1 MATNNTVNFTINL
14 NGNAYNGVVQLSNAV
29 NQTLNPAIRESES
42 LFKKVGNACFWLNSI
57 FDLVGRTVGRVVG
70 KLSDFE
76 KAGRAQAEAETKLAQ
91 VMRNTMGDDI
101 VRRYGNV
108 EAALKREREAVE
120 NLNLSFKEL
129 PGKLNIPV
137 GLKPEVTG
145 TESIAKAFDG
155 IRDKAMAANRN
166 VDVGIQLKP
175 KVTGEK
181 EVANAFDSIR
191 HIPVPSDREVRIGL
205 NMRPEVTG
213 MKDVAEAF
221 DGIREKAMA
230 ASRSVDVGIQLKP
243 KVTGEKE
250 VANAFDRIRH
260 LPVPGDREVRIGLNM
275 RPEVTGMKD
284 MAEAFDGI
292 REKAMA
298 AGRSVDVGIRLKPEV
313 TGLRDVTEAFDGIRD
328 KAMAANRSVDVGIQL
343 KPKVTGEKEVANAFD
358 RIRHLPVPGDREVRI
373 GLNMRPEVTGMKD
386 MAEAFDGIREKAMAA
401 NRTVDVGVK
410 LKTTVTGEKEMLKT
424 FDRVR
429 SLTDKA
435 PKGVDMDFDLRPVVR
450 GEEEVVNA
458 MDRIRNL
465 SKPVDVKVPV
475 EIQPTVLGADAFETA
490 MERIRKLTADQQRKG
505 VIGDEIQ
512 IAGVQELAKNVTQLS
527 TLEKLIPVMNDLT
540 AQQQGY
546 NATQEGAVGWAKML
560 GKAMQGNV
568 KLLERSGYQFSEAQE
583 NIMKT
588 GTEAQR
594 AATLAEVLSQKV
606 GGVNEALANTPEGRV
621 VQLGNAYGDL
631 QERLGGLWAN
641 LKDTLFPVFDGLI
654 QRADGLIDVIE
665 EKMGAVK
672 EWILGAVEWLSGVWD
687 SVKEPVMNTVSSLWG
702 SLRTI
707 VGNIVNTITG
717 IVRNHS
723 TVIRGILGFIG
734 WSIRTVGK
742 VLAWLSGLVTG
753 FVNFVSNNA
762 PLVLGFAGALGILT
776 LATKAQAIK
785 QVILNGATAFG
796 IGLGSILGK
805 VILFVNG
812 VMAANPVYWIIAG
825 VVALAGVI
833 TFLAIKV
840 KGWGSLWEAVWN
852 FSKHSFLAFVETI
865 KLRWTAMINGLMI
878 GLDKIKEVW
887 YKFRKAVGIGDE
899 SENDAALAKIAQD
912 VKARQEKIAEGAG
925 KVQEHLKAAAD
936 SWKGVHLEWDKK
948 VKPKDAVA
956 KIKADLGITD
966 QSAVT
971 NILNDQ
977 SSGDTEL
984 NSELSDAST
993 KISSGGKNIKN
1004 INITIND
1011 GLVHGVQNYFNSS
1024 DDNPDTASDFMWR
1037 LANALQLVVNDV
1049 NYD

>member
-29 NQTLNPAIRESES
+29 NQVLNPAVKETTS
-42 LFKKVGNACFWLNSI
+42 LFEKVGNACFLLNSI
-57 FDLVGRTVGRVVG
+57 FDMVGRTVGRVVG
-70 KLSDFE
+70 KLSEFE
-76 KAGRAQAEAETKLAQ
+76 QAGRAQAEAETKLAQ

-108 EAALKREREAVE
+108 EAALNRQRKAVE
-120 NLNLSFKEL
+120 NLSLSFKEL
-129 PGKLNIPV
+129 PGKVEVPV
-137 GLKPEVTG
+137 GMKPEVTG
-145 TESIAKAFDG
+145 TESLSK
-155 IRDKAMAANRN
+155 
-166 VDVGIQLKP
+166 
-175 KVTGEK
+175 
-181 EVANAFDSIR
+181 
-191 HIPVPSDREVRIGL
+191 
-205 NMRPEVTG
+205 
-213 MKDVAEAF
+213 AF
-221 DGIREKAMA
+221 DGIREKATA
-230 ASRSVDVGIQLKP
+230 ASRNVNVGIQLKP
-243 KVTGEKE
+243 VVTGEKE

-260 LPVPGDREVRIGLNM
+260 IPVPD
-275 RPEVTGMKD
+275 
-284 MAEAFDGI
+284 
-292 REKAMA
+292 
-298 AGRSVDVGIRLKPEV
+298 
-313 TGLRDVTEAFDGIRD
+313 
-328 KAMAANRSVDVGIQL
+328 
-343 KPKVTGEKEVANAFD
+343 
-358 RIRHLPVPGDREVRI
+358 DREVRI

-410 LKTTVTGEKEMLKT
+410 LKTTVEGEKEMLKT

-435 PKGVDMDFDLRPVVR
+435 PKGVDMGFDLRPVVH
-450 GEEEVVNA
+450 GEEEVTDA
-458 MDRIRNL
+458 MERIRSL
-465 SKPVDVKVPV
+465 GKPVDVKVPV
-475 EIQPTVLGADAFETA
+475 EIQPTVTGADAFETA
-490 MERIRKLTADQQRKG
+490 IERIRKLTADQQRKG

-512 IAGVQELAKNVTQLS
+512 IAGAQELAKNVTQLS

-546 NATQEGAVGWAKML
+546 NATQEGAVGNARML
-560 GKAMQGNV
+560 GRAMQGNIT
-568 KLLERSGYQFSEAQE
+568 LMERGGFQFTEMQKK
-583 NIMKT
+583 IMQT
-588 GTEAQR
+588 GTEEQR

-641 LKDTLFPVFDGLI
+641 LKDSLFPVFDGLI

-672 EWILGAVEWLSGVWD
+672 EWILGAVDWLSGLWE
-687 SVKEPVMNTVSSLWG
+687 SVKEPVINTVTSLWG

-723 TVIRGILGFIG
+723 TAIRGILGVIG
-734 WSIRTVGK
+734 WSIRTVGN

-753 FVNFVSNNA
+753 IVNFVSGIA
-762 PLVLGFAGALGILT
+762 PIILGVSAALGALT
-776 LATKAQAIK
+776 LATKAQAIE
-785 QVILNGATAFG
+785 QVILNGATMLGVG
-796 IGLGSILGK
+796 IGNLLAKTIA
-805 VILFVNG
+805 FVNG
-812 VMAANPVYWIIAG
+812 VMALNLVYWIIAG

-833 TFLAIKV
+833 VFLAIKV
-840 KGWGSLWEAVWN
+840 KGWGTLWEAVVNFATHTFTAFTYLVKQKWN
-852 FSKHSFLAFVETI
+852 EMT
-865 KLRWTAMINGLMI
+865 NGLMI
-878 GLDKIKEVW
+878 GLDKIKEGW
-887 YKFRKAVGIGDE
+887 YKFRKAVGIGEDA
-899 SENDAALAKIAQD
+899 ENDAALAKIAQD
-912 VKARQEKIAEGAG
+912 VKARQQKIADGSKQIRE
-925 KVQEHLKAAAD
+925 ELKAARD
-936 SWKGVHLEWDKK
+936 SWKGVDLKWDKK
-948 VKPKDAVA
+948 VTAKDAVA
-956 KIKADLGITD
+956 KVRAELGITD

-977 SSGDTEL
+977 STGDTEL

-993 KISSGGKNIKN
+993 RISSGGKNIKN

>member
-29 NQTLNPAIRESES
+29 VGQLNPALEVSQS
-42 LFKKVGNACFWLNSI
+42 LFGKIGTACMKLDAI
-57 FDLVGRTVGRVVG
+57 FNVVGRTVGRVVG
-70 KLSDFE
+70 KLSEFE
-76 KAGRAQAEAETKLAQ
+76 QAGRAQAEAETKLAQ

-108 EAALKREREAVE
+108 EAALNRQRKAVE
-120 NLNLSFKEL
+120 NLSLSFKEL
-129 PGKLNIPV
+129 PGKVEIPV
-137 GLKPEVTG
+137 GVKPGADSAGDMAGV
-145 TESIAKAFDG
+145 FDN
-155 IRDKAMAANRN
+155 IRRSAEKANRSVN
-166 VDVGIQLKP
+166 VGIQLKP
-175 KVTGEK
+175 E
-181 EVANAFDSIR
+181 
-191 HIPVPSDREVRIGL
+191 
-205 NMRPEVTG
+205 
-213 MKDVAEAF
+213 
-221 DGIREKAMA
+221 
-230 ASRSVDVGIQLKP
+230 
-243 KVTGEKE
+243 VTGEKE

-260 LPVPGDREVRIGLNM
+260 IPVPD
-275 RPEVTGMKD
+275 
-284 MAEAFDGI
+284 
-292 REKAMA
+292 
-298 AGRSVDVGIRLKPEV
+298 
-313 TGLRDVTEAFDGIRD
+313 
-328 KAMAANRSVDVGIQL
+328 
-343 KPKVTGEKEVANAFD
+343 
-358 RIRHLPVPGDREVRI
+358 DREVRI

-410 LKTTVTGEKEMLKT
+410 LKTTVEGEKEMLKT

-435 PKGVDMDFDLRPVVR
+435 PKGVDMGFDLRPVVH
-450 GEEEVVNA
+450 GEEDVTDA
-458 MDRIRNL
+458 MERIRSL
-465 SKPVDVKVPV
+465 GKPVDVKVPV
-475 EIQPTVLGADAFETA
+475 EIQPTVTGADAFETA
-490 MERIRKLTADQQRKG
+490 IERIRKLTADQQRKG

-512 IAGVQELAKNVTQLS
+512 IAGAQELAKNVTQLS

-546 NATQEGAVGWAKML
+546 NATQEGAVGNARML
-560 GKAMQGNV
+560 GRAMQGNIT
-568 KLLERSGYQFSEAQE
+568 LMERGGFQFTEMQKK
-583 NIMKT
+583 IMQT
-588 GTEAQR
+588 GTEEQR

-641 LKDTLFPVFDGLI
+641 LKDSLFPVFDGLI

-672 EWILGAVEWLSGVWD
+672 EWILGAVEWLSGVWE
-687 SVKEPVMNTVSSLWG
+687 SVKEPVINTVTSLWG

-723 TVIRGILGFIG
+723 TAIRGIVGAIG
-734 WSIRTVGK
+734 WTIRTVGN
-742 VLAWLSGLVTG
+742 VLAWVSGLVTG
-753 FVNFVSNNA
+753 FVNFLSGAA
-762 PLVLGFAGALGILT
+762 PIVLGFAGAYGILT
-776 LATKAQAIK
+776 LATKAQAIE
-785 QVILNGATAFG
+785 QSILNGATMLGVG
-796 IGLGSILGK
+796 IGKLLGGTIA
-805 VILFVNG
+805 FVNA
-812 VMAANPVYWIIAG
+812 VMAANPVYWVIAG
-825 VVALAGVI
+825 IVALAGVI
-833 TFLAIKV
+833 VFLAIKV
-840 KGWGSLWEAVWN
+840 KGWGTLWGAVVNFATHTFTAFTYLVKQKWN
-852 FSKHSFLAFVETI
+852 EMT
-865 KLRWTAMINGLMI
+865 NGLMI
-878 GLDKIKEVW
+878 GLDKIKEGW

-912 VKARQEKIAEGAG
+912 VKARQQKIADGSKLIRE
-925 KVQEHLKAAAD
+925 ELKAARD
-936 SWKGVHLEWDKK
+936 SWKGVDLKWDKK
-948 VKPKDAVA
+948 VTAKDAVA
-956 KIKADLGITD
+956 KVRAELGITD

-977 SSGDTEL
+977 STGDTEL

-993 KISSGGKNIKN
+993 RISSGGKNIKN

>member
-29 NQTLNPAIRESES
+29 VGQLNPALEVSQS
-42 LFKKVGNACFWLNSI
+42 LFGKIGTACMKLDAI
-57 FDLVGRTVGRVVG
+57 FNVVGRTVGRVVG
-70 KLSDFE
+70 KLSEFE
-76 KAGRAQAEAETKLAQ
+76 QAGRAQAEAETKLAQ
-91 VMRNTMGDDI
+91 VMRNTMGEDI

-108 EAALKREREAVE
+108 ETALKRQREAVE
-120 NLNLSFKEL
+120 NLKMSFKEL
-129 PGKLNIPV
+129 PGKLELPKVDAAAMEPLKVPV

-145 TESIAKAFDG
+145 TENIAKAFDG
-155 IRDKAMAANRN
+155 IRDKATAANRSVN
-166 VDVGIQLKP
+166 VGIRLKP
-175 KVTGEK
+175 E
-181 EVANAFDSIR
+181 
-191 HIPVPSDREVRIGL
+191 
-205 NMRPEVTG
+205 
-213 MKDVAEAF
+213 
-221 DGIREKAMA
+221 
-230 ASRSVDVGIQLKP
+230 
-243 KVTGEKE
+243 VTGEKE

-260 LPVPGDREVRIGLNM
+260 IPVPGNREVNIGLNM
-275 RPEVTGMKD
+275 RPEV
-284 MAEAFDGI
+284 
-292 REKAMA
+292 R
-298 AGRSVDVGIRLKPEV
+298 
-313 TGLRDVTEAFDGIRD
+313 
-328 KAMAANRSVDVGIQL
+328 
-343 KPKVTGEKEVANAFD
+343 GEKEVVNALD
-358 RIRHLPVPGDREVRI
+358 RIR
-373 GLNMRPEVTGMKD
+373 
-386 MAEAFDGIREKAMAA
+386 
-401 NRTVDVGVK
+401 
-410 LKTTVTGEKEMLKT
+410 
-424 FDRVR
+424 
-429 SLTDKA
+429 SL
-435 PKGVDMDFDLRPVVR
+435 G
-450 GEEEVVNA
+450 
-458 MDRIRNL
+458 
-465 SKPVDVKVPV
+465 KPVNVTVPV
-475 EIQPTVLGADAFETA
+475 EIQPAVTGADAFETA

-512 IAGVQELAKNVTQLS
+512 IAGAQELAKNVTQFD

-641 LKDTLFPVFDGLI
+641 LKDSLYPVFDGLI

-672 EWILGAVEWLSGVWD
+672 EWILGAVERLSGVWD
-687 SVKEPVMNTVSSLWG
+687 RVKEPVMNTVSSLWG

-723 TVIRGILGFIG
+723 AVIRGLLGVIG
-734 WSIRTVGK
+734 WSIRALGNM
-742 VLAWLSGLVTG
+742 LAWLSGLVMG
-753 FVNFVSNNA
+753 IVNFASGIA
-762 PLVLGFAGALGILT
+762 PIILGVAAALGILT
-776 LATKAQAIK
+776 LATKAQAIE
-785 QVILNGATAFG
+785 QAILNGATAFG
-796 IGLGSILGK
+796 IGLGGILGK

-812 VMAANPVYWIIAG
+812 VMALNPVYWIIAG
-825 VVALAGVI
+825 IVALAGAI

-840 KGWGSLWEAVWN
+840 KGWGTLWEAVWS
-852 FSKHSFLAFVETI
+852 FAKHSFLAYVETI
-865 KLRWTAMINGLMI
+865 KLQWTAMINGLMI
-878 GLDKIKEVW
+878 GLDKIKEAW
-887 YKFRKAVGIGDE
+887 YRFRKAVGIGDE

-912 VKARQEKIAEGAG
+912 VKARQEKIAESAG
-925 KVQEHLKAAAD
+925 KVKEHLKAAAD

-977 SSGDTEL
+977 STGDTEL

-993 KISSGGKNIKN
+993 RISSGGKNIKN

>member
-29 NQTLNPAIRESES
+29 NQTLNPAILESES
-42 LFKKVGNACFWLNSI
+42 LLKKVGNACFWLNSI
-57 FDLVGRTVGRVVG
+57 FDMVGRTVGRVVG
-70 KLSDFE
+70 KLSEFE
-76 KAGRAQAEAETKLAQ
+76 QAGRAQAEAETKLAQ

-108 EAALKREREAVE
+108 EAALNRERNAVE
-120 NLNLSFKEL
+120 NLSLSFKEL
-129 PGKLNIPV
+129 PRKVEIPV
-137 GLKPEVTG
+137 GVKPGADTTG
-145 TESIAKAFDG
+145 DMSGVFDN
-155 IRDKAMAANRN
+155 IRKSAEKANRSVN
-166 VDVGIQLKP
+166 VGIQLKP
-175 KVTGEK
+175 E
-181 EVANAFDSIR
+181 
-191 HIPVPSDREVRIGL
+191 
-205 NMRPEVTG
+205 
-213 MKDVAEAF
+213 
-221 DGIREKAMA
+221 
-230 ASRSVDVGIQLKP
+230 
-243 KVTGEKE
+243 VTGEKE

-260 LPVPGDREVRIGLNM
+260 IPVPYDREVRIGLNM
-275 RPEVTGMKD
+275 RPEITGMKD
-284 MAEAFDGI
+284 
-292 REKAMA
+292 
-298 AGRSVDVGIRLKPEV
+298 
-313 TGLRDVTEAFDGIRD
+313 
-328 KAMAANRSVDVGIQL
+328 
-343 KPKVTGEKEVANAFD
+343 VA
-358 RIRHLPVPGDREVRI
+358 
-373 GLNMRPEVTGMKD
+373 K
-386 MAEAFDGIREKAMAA
+386 AFDGIREKAMAA

-410 LKTTVTGEKEMLKT
+410 LKTTVEGEKEMLKT

-435 PKGVDMDFDLRPVVR
+435 PKGVDMGFDLRPVVH
-450 GEEEVVNA
+450 GEEEVTNA
-458 MDRIRNL
+458 MERIRSL
-465 SKPVDVKVPV
+465 GKPVDVKVPV
-475 EIQPTVLGADAFETA
+475 EIQPTVVGADAFETA
-490 MERIRKLTADQQRKG
+490 MERIRKLTADQQLKG

-512 IAGVQELAKNVTQLS
+512 IAGAQELAKNVTQLS

-641 LKDTLFPVFDGLI
+641 LKDSLYPVFDGLI

-687 SVKEPVMNTVSSLWG
+687 SVKEPVMNTVTSLWG
-702 SLRTI
+702 SLRSI

-723 TVIRGILGFIG
+723 TVIRGILGVIG
-734 WSIRTVGK
+734 WSVRALGNM
-742 VLAWLSGLVTG
+742 LAWLSGLVTG

-776 LATKAQAIK
+776 LATKAQAIE
-785 QVILNGATAFG
+785 QSILNGATLLGVG
-796 IGLGSILGK
+796 IGNLLGK
-805 VILFVNG
+805 TIAFVNG
-812 VMAANPVYWIIAG
+812 VMALNPVYWIIAG

-833 TFLAIKV
+833 VFLAIKV
-840 KGWGSLWEAVWN
+840 KGWGTLWEAVVNFATHTFTAFTYLVKQKWN
-852 FSKHSFLAFVETI
+852 EMT
-865 KLRWTAMINGLMI
+865 NGLMI
-878 GLDKIKEVW
+878 GLDKIKEAW

-912 VKARQEKIAEGAG
+912 VKARQQKIADGSKQIRE
-925 KVQEHLKAAAD
+925 ELKAALD
-936 SWKGVHLEWDKK
+936 SWKGVDLKWDKK
-948 VKPKDAVA
+948 VTAKDAVA

-977 SSGDTEL
+977 STGDTEL